1 MWLHR
6 YAKLVS
12 AATVLLIVA
21 GGLVTSTGSGLAVP
35 DWPTSY
41 GWNMFTFPMKHMVG
55 GIFYEHGHRLIAS
68 GVGFLTIILAF
79 WIWKAE
85 PRRWMRVIGFT
96 ALAAVCVQGLL
107 GGITVLYFLPTPVS
121 TAHAGLAQIFFCL
134 TVAIALFTSKGW
146 TQPTYEPVDD
156 RMLRLV
162 ATTTTAFIYLQIIVG
177 ATMRHSDAG
186 LAIPD
191 FPLVF
196 GGLFPPVWTPQIAV
210 HYAHRIGALIVTLA
224 IAATVSHVWYH
235 HSRRSELRGPALT
248 LACLVLAQVTLGA
261 FVVWSQKNVAINTA
275 HVVVGALTLAT
286 SLVLTL
292 AIAPHPIWR
301 RRRRRAR
308 PPASRA
314 APRPIGCPR
323 VKNVD
328 AGVPD
333 HSIDLSAPVAHRAAD
348 FLALTKPRLNSLV
361 VVTAGIGYYLGAAG
375 NVHVASLV
383 QAVIGIALVAGGA
396 AGLNQIYERDT
407 DSLMFRTRMRPLA
420 AQRVTTSEALM
431 FSLALVVIGLGILA
445 DRVKSPG
452 RVPRP
457 ADASCPYNVIYTPM
471 KRRSQLATLVG
482 AVPGALPPMIGWVA
496 ARGALT
502 LEAWALFAIVF
513 VWQIP
518 HFMAIAWLY
527 RADFSRAGF
536 PLLPVVEPTGR
547 STARQAVL
555 FSLVLVPLSLAPYF
569 LKMSGPAYAAGAA
582 AGSVALLWLAISFAL
597 KRTDDRARLL
607 FLGSITY
614 LPLLW
619 GMLILDRL

>member
-1 MWLHR
+1 
-6 YAKLVS
+6 
-12 AATVLLIVA
+12 
-21 GGLVTSTGSGLAVP
+21 
-35 DWPTSY
+35 
-41 GWNMFTFPMKHMVG
+41 
-55 GIFYEHGHRLIAS
+55 
-68 GVGFLTIILAF
+68 
-79 WIWKAE
+79 
-85 PRRWMRVIGFT
+85 
-96 ALAAVCVQGLL
+96 
-107 GGITVLYFLPTPVS
+107 
-121 TAHAGLAQIFFCL
+121 
-134 TVAIALFTSKGW
+134 
-146 TQPTYEPVDD
+146 
-156 RMLRLV
+156 
-162 ATTTTAFIYLQIIVG
+162 
-177 ATMRHSDAG
+177 
-186 LAIPD
+186 
-191 FPLVF
+191 
-196 GGLFPPVWTPQIAV
+196 
-210 HYAHRIGALIVTLA
+210 
-224 IAATVSHVWYH
+224 
-235 HSRRSELRGPALT
+235 
-248 LACLVLAQVTLGA
+248 
-261 FVVWSQKNVAINTA
+261 
-275 HVVVGALTLAT
+275 
-286 SLVLTL
+286 
-292 AIAPHPIWR
+292 
-301 RRRRRAR
+301 
-308 PPASRA
+308 
-314 APRPIGCPR
+314 

-333 HSIDLSAPVAHRAAD
+333 HPIGLAAPVGHRAAD

-375 NVHVASLV
+375 NVHLASLV
-383 QAVIGIALVAGGA
+383 QVVIGVALVAGGA

-420 AQRVTTSEALM
+420 AQRVTVSDALA
-431 FSLALVVIGLGILA
+431 FSLTLAAIGLGLLA
-445 DRVKSPG
+445 
-452 RVPRP
+452 
-457 ADASCPYNVIYTPM
+457 ATANLLAAFLALLTLASYNVIYTPM

-582 AGSVALLWLAISFAL
+582 AGSVALLWLAISFAR
-597 KRTDDRARLL
+597 KRSDDRARLL